1 MSSSLDTES
10 SDVGLG
16 VGGIATAPRVES
28 MEAGR
33 VQCDKYL
40 YQVDNH
46 NNHRLPAWRHGVFF
60 KFQYDCGDR
69 HWRLRE
75 AMTSEAKLLD
85 WNRWL
90 LSARDTF
97 KRRIRENLEAGEAP
111 KTGDVDVAVAV
122 MEFATAN
129 CLATV
134 AQMLEMLKSAEQRA
148 RDEGAVQIPQAVSMT
163 CESDG
168 DIQRMLGMLRVEGL
182 GAVGAD
188 ADKPATGLIAR
199 AGRYMAGVDSW
210 AKEKEKLEERVK
222 DLEIWLSKS
231 QQKARDAGVALAKAE
246 MALRQLRR
254 DVASEKKEKEQEAQE
269 PAVKLENAVKGAQAD
284 VARER
289 NDWHPHRNKEQQEAE
304 ENAYTASLAR
314 HKANADEER
323 RKAAEKES
331 APETEKEKRDREAKQ
346 RREYFMLNG

>member
-1 MSSSLDTES
+1 
-10 SDVGLG
+10 
-16 VGGIATAPRVES
+16 

-40 YQVDNH
+40 YQVDKH
-46 NNHRLPAWRHGVFF
+46 DNHRLPAWRYGVFF
-60 KFQYDCGDR
+60 TFQGACGDR

-75 AMTSEAKLLD
+75 AMTSEATLLD

-90 LSARDTF
+90 LSARDAF
-97 KRRIRENLEAGEAP
+97 KRDIRENLKTGEAP

-148 RDEGAVQIPQAVSMT
+148 RDEGAVQIQAVSMT

-199 AGRYMAGVDSW
+199 AGRY
-210 AKEKEKLEERVK
+210 K
-222 DLEIWLSKS
+222 
-231 QQKARDAGVALAKAE
+231 
-246 MALRQLRR
+246 
-254 DVASEKKEKEQEAQE
+254 
-269 PAVKLENAVKGAQAD
+269 
-284 VARER
+284 
-289 NDWHPHRNKEQQEAE
+289 
-304 ENAYTASLAR
+304 
-314 HKANADEER
+314 
-323 RKAAEKES
+323 
-331 APETEKEKRDREAKQ
+331 
-346 RREYFMLNG
+346 